1 MTINIHWKRWGV
13 LFLVA
18 LWIAPPANAQTEPH
32 RLALLYWSGEWGA
45 MHDLYRWEAGTGS
58 TLVAEDVGIDA
69 TAGVI
74 AGGWLY
80 FSMQN
85 GAALLDTYRMPLD
98 GGTAEL
104 VLSTPAY
111 DIPFAITDDGTWVIV
126 GGYYD
131 ATKPQTYRVNTAN
144 LTAMRLADSIR
155 FDYLPLRG
163 DWLLGKRIEG
173 DDTGTLV
180 RFNINTREVLEIL
193 PLDENDFRWSRAQW
207 ASDGAVWFMGR
218 RGATDSSIFR
228 IQSDGSGVE
237 KVLPLD
243 GVLEEAYWSPD
254 EQWVALVWIGGNYHV
269 YLQELGIGGRQVAEI
284 PSNAYFRAW
293 QPDSRGV
300 LLASEGQLVLMG
312 LDDSWVV
319 VAPNEAAPSF
329 ATWLPEGH

>member
-1 MTINIHWKRWGV
+1 MTISTNWKHWGV
-13 LFLVA
+13 VFFIA
-18 LWIAPPANAQTEPH
+18 LWIAPPAHAQTEPH
-32 RLALLYWSGEWGA
+32 GLALLYWSGDYGEA
-45 MHDLYRWEAGTGS
+45 RDLYRWEMGTGS
-58 TLVAEDVGIDA
+58 TLVAADVGLDA

-74 AGGWLY
+74 SGNWLY

-85 GAALLDTYRMPLD
+85 GEALLDIYRMPLD
-98 GGTAEL
+98 GGTPEL

-111 DIPFAITDDGTWVIV
+111 DIPFAITEDGVWLIV
-126 GGYYD
+126 VGYD
-131 ATKPQTYRVNTAN
+131 ATKAQTYRVNTAN
-144 LTAMRLADSIR
+144 LAVMRLADSIR
-155 FDYLPLRG
+155 LGNSPLKG
-163 DWLLGKRIEG
+163 DWLLGKRMDG
-173 DDTGTLV
+173 DDTGALV
-180 RFNINTREVLEIL
+180 RLNINTREMLEIL
-193 PLDENDFRWSRAQW
+193 PLDEDDFIWSRSQW
-207 ASDGAVWFMGR
+207 ASDGSVWFKGQL
-218 RGATDSSIFR
+218 DEPSPSIFR
-228 IQSDGSGVE
+228 IQPDGSVVE
-237 KVLPLD
+237 TVLVLD
-243 GVLEEAYWSPD
+243 NLYDEAYWSPD